1 MGLRRS
7 WRQVERSV
15 QVGDVCLLKSSCKFA
30 APTYRM
36 CRVVEEKQDE
46 HGIVRTV
53 TVELRG
59 KHKDSGDPDYKNRRV
74 KAIEVGIQRLAVI
87 LPVEEQVQ
95 ERVQEQLVGADERD
109 VNHTCTSC
117 SCI

>member
-1 MGLRRS
+1 M
-7 WRQVERSV
+7 ERSV

-36 CRVVEEKQDE
+36 CRVVEEKQDG

-59 KHKDSGDPDYKNRRV
+59 KHKDSGDPVYQNRRV
-74 KAIEVGIQRLAVI
+74 KAIEVGVQRLAVI
-87 LPVEEQVQ
+87 LPIEEQAQ
-95 ERVQEQLVGADERD
+95 EHVQEQLVGAEEQD
-109 VNHTCTSC
+109 VLHTCTYC
-117 SCI
+117 SCP